1 MSFDAKPLQ
10 IKSLFT
16 KHIFTI
22 PRNQRR
28 YVWNKENWS
37 ELYEDLKFLIENKKC
52 DAISGHFLGSFVLQK
67 KKEDNDVTYFEII
80 DGQQRSITIVLFLAA
95 IMQYFK
101 EHDMKDFFDGCRDFL
116 KVKDAVSKEHCVIET
131 DYYDAIEKIV
141 DNVCDWENRIS
152 DINKFIK
159 TISVGNI
166 NSKFADCF
174 LYFYK
179 LLQSQSKDFCG
190 M

>member
-101 EHDMKDFFDGCRDFL
+101 EHDMKDFL
-116 KVKDAVSKEHCVIET
+116 MVAV
-131 DYYDAIEKIV
+131 
-141 DNVCDWENRIS
+141 IS
-152 DINKFIK
+152 
-159 TISVGNI
+159 
-166 NSKFADCF
+166 
-174 LYFYK
+174 
-179 LLQSQSKDFCG
+179 
-190 M
+190 

>member
-67 KKEDNDVTYFEII
+67 KKEDNDVTYFEITKVSQVKI
-80 DGQQRSITIVLFLAA
+80 H
-95 IMQYFK
+95 K
-101 EHDMKDFFDGCRDFL
+101 RDL
-116 KVKDAVSKEHCVIET
+116 T
-131 DYYDAIEKIV
+131 
-141 DNVCDWENRIS
+141 
-152 DINKFIK
+152 
-159 TISVGNI
+159 
-166 NSKFADCF
+166 
-174 LYFYK
+174 
-179 LLQSQSKDFCG
+179 
-190 M
+190 